1 VHEQCVSYDCRT
13 RAIEVGPANGPVEEA
28 NAWKESRGPDC
39 ITGTCDWW
47 AVLPSGIPWIDDLK
61 TGWRVPEVV
70 TPQTL
75 FYLLLRCRLAKANEG
90 YISITHW
97 PRKSE
102 APTREGLWRHVTY
115 VALDAFEDELVG
127 AWVKATRG
135 PEARPGP
142 ACVYCPSA
150 GACDR
155 AYQ

>member
-127 AWVKATRG
+127 AWVKAVRG
-135 PEARPGP
+135 PDARPGP
-142 ACVYCPSA
+142 SCQYCPSA
-150 GACDR
+150 HVCDR
-155 AYQ
+155 AFQ